1 MRPIHTHVF
10 ENVISKP
17 RLNSY
22 RGYFCTKD
30 IDEAIGLYMWNC
42 ELSTCF
48 STLLSFFEIALR
60 NNIHYGMSQYYSQ
73 GQSNSIHWYDN
84 MRNLSSKNT
93 HKVHEIRHVRQERRG
108 ETTWIPRSPAPS
120 PDEIVSRITFGFW
133 SGVLGKIELRY
144 ANQVLSKVFPCHP
157 LSNSQQWNIKA
168 NKTSALAFI
177 YELNDFRN
185 RIAHH
190 EPLWKFSA
198 IKDTPH
204 NSPPIIIVPES
215 NNLNDSLA
223 RFQRLLNLLDNA
235 MKAMNPDFHVDMM
248 QSSWR
253 RKLDYLLS
261 EQGISRYKNLKHC
274 PDMNQYPL
282 SPMQFRKKFKL
293 IMKKNK
299 PIQVGYS
306 NMKGL
311 FIPE

>member
-1 MRPIHTHVF
+1 
-10 ENVISKP
+10 
-17 RLNSY
+17 
-22 RGYFCTKD
+22 
-30 IDEAIGLYMWNC
+30 
-42 ELSTCF
+42 
-48 STLLSFFEIALR
+48 
-60 NNIHYGMSQYYSQ
+60 MS
-73 GQSNSIHWYDN
+73 
-84 MRNLSSKNT
+84 R
-93 HKVHEIRHVRQERRG
+93 V
-108 ETTWIPRSPAPS
+108 
-120 PDEIVSRITFGFW
+120 TFGFW
-133 SGVLGKIELRY
+133 VSILGSIDRRY
-144 ANQVLSKVFPCHP
+144 ANQILPNVFPFHSLNAHP
-157 LSNSQQWNIKA
+157 NDWNDQNIKT
-168 NKTSALAFI
+168 NALKFI
-177 YELNDFRN
+177 YELNHFRN

-204 NSPPIIIVPES
+204 NRPPTIIEPAS
-215 NNLNDSLA
+215 NSLNDSLA
-223 RFQRLLNLLDNA
+223 RFQRLLSLLDEA

-274 PDMNQYPL
+274 PDINQHPL
-282 SPMQFRKKFKL
+282 TPIQFRKKFKL